1 MRQRLLRQLSIS
13 FLAAAVALS
22 VCTEAQP
29 KTLSSQQS
37 DAGHV
42 MVTVTPVMVSET
54 ADTWR
59 FDVRLN
65 THVAPITQD
74 IAAVSV
80 LDDGDGH
87 SERPSAWEGD
97 PPGGHHRK
105 GTLVFRPFS
114 PMPGSITLHIREV
127 GDVPDRSFTWNMK
140 RP

>member
-1 MRQRLLRQLSIS
+1 MRQRLSRQLSTL
-13 FLAAAVALS
+13 FLAVAVALP
-22 VCTEAQP
+22 VGAEAQP

-37 DAGHV
+37 DEGRV
-42 MVTVTPVMVSET
+42 MVTVTPVTVSET

-80 LDDGDGH
+80 LDDGHGH
-87 SERPSAWEGD
+87 SQRPSAWNGD

-105 GTLVFRPFS
+105 GILVFRPIS

-127 GDVPDRSFTWNMK
+127 GDVPDRSFTWNLK